1 MLPTALRLGSRA
13 FSSAAVRAPVKLST
27 GIVGLDVVP
36 NAREV
41 LAQLYARTLSEV
53 KVMPPEVFYR
63 QSVER
68 FTRYR
73 MEVVAKHEDVRLPRQ
88 GEGGRCCRRSRK
100 SQSPGPREG

>member
-1 MLPTALRLGSRA
+1 MQTALRLGSRA

-73 MEVVAKHEDVRLPRQ
+73 MEVVAKHEDVRFLD
-88 GEGGRCCRRSRK
+88 GGRGGWRRARH
-100 SQSPGPREG
+100 SQGLPVAAHAH